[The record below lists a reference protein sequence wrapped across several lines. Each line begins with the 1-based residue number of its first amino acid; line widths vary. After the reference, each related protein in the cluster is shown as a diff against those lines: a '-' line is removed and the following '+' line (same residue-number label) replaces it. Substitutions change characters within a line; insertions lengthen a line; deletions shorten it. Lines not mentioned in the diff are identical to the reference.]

1 MQRGQRVAVNTALMI
16 AKQVIMAVLGV
27 VFIGYMARMVGVAA
41 WGELQASFATVA
53 VVGLV
58 AGVGVRAYLAR
69 EIAVDPALGPR
80 HLGSA
85 LAIRGFTCAVML
97 VVTVAAG
104 VWLLPSLGA
113 VLLALAA
120 VSQLA
125 AMLYSTM
132 WLSFEA
138 HERLQYI
145 VYVELGAR
153 LFVIGL
159 GMSLLAL
166 GLGVVAA
173 AAVFTLG
180 NVLELGLTYHFVRTR
195 LYRPR
200 LEASV
205 AELWRIVV
213 RSLPYGLVSAQL
225 AALQQSDTV
234 LLRWLDGERSVGIFS
249 AARVVSENFH
259 LIPDAFM
266 AACFAAGMRTYAL
279 DREAFGRLYRTAMIA
294 ALALGLPIAVGG
306 FLLAPEV
313 IGLVYG
319 GGQYASSAR
328 VLRVLICS
336 VPIGFALQV
345 AALPLVAAKRE
356 RVVAW
361 ILAAALAANVI
372 SNVVLVPRYHAV
384 GAAFSTLATSG
395 LTLLAVVAAT
405 AGTVRLIPV
414 ARVARLAAATALMG
428 VAAHAAN
435 RAAGMWCGIGVA
447 VPLYATL
454 LFVLGG
460 VTREEIVALVRGRLA
475 ERDGGR
481 RDERAGAVERAT

>member
-41 WGELQASFATVA
+41 WGALQASFATVA

-249 AARVVSENFH
+249 A
-259 LIPDAFM
+259 
-266 AACFAAGMRTYAL
+266 
-279 DREAFGRLYRTAMIA
+279 
-294 ALALGLPIAVGG
+294 
-306 FLLAPEV
+306 
-313 IGLVYG
+313 
-319 GGQYASSAR
+319 SSAR
-328 VLRVLICS
+328 T
-336 VPIGFALQV
+336 
-345 AALPLVAAKRE
+345 
-356 RVVAW
+356 
-361 ILAAALAANVI
+361 
-372 SNVVLVPRYHAV
+372 
-384 GAAFSTLATSG
+384 STSSPTPSWPPASRRG
-395 LTLLAVVAAT
+395 C
-405 AGTVRLIPV
+405 
-414 ARVARLAAATALMG
+414 ARMPST
-428 VAAHAAN
+428 
-435 RAAGMWCGIGVA
+435 
-447 VPLYATL
+447 
-454 LFVLGG
+454 
-460 VTREEIVALVRGRLA
+460 
-475 ERDGGR
+475 GR
-481 RDERAGAVERAT
+481 RSGASTGRR